1 MRNRMLHTV
10 TAVSALVLALT
21 LSGCTAEQTPTS
33 SPTASTPALESVS
46 FSDGATLPP
55 DTEILWGFGF
65 ANDPGWVE
73 VGDAPKPGWW
83 TFVRADKTCIAA
95 FRDSALADAG
105 VDAGGDVDDMN
116 DEEATDAVIASELGD
131 EFGDVDGLL
140 SDGYFHRHEAG
151 EAQIAHRQFSL
162 SIDGWGRFVAA
173 RAFVALDHS
182 AIVVVT
188 CDGADVNIAAQEV
201 LSKNVIAIE
210 PGPHP

>member
-1 MRNRMLHTV
+1 VPRRPVSIGSLTMRNRMLHTV

-21 LSGCTAEQTPTS
+21 LSGCSAEQTLTP
-33 SPTASTPALESVS
+33 SPTPSAPALESVS

-105 VDAGGDVDDMN
+105 V
-116 DEEATDAVIASELGD
+116 EA
-131 EFGDVDGLL
+131 
-140 SDGYFHRHEAG
+140 
-151 EAQIAHRQFSL
+151 
-162 SIDGWGRFVAA
+162 
-173 RAFVALDHS
+173 
-182 AIVVVT
+182 
-188 CDGADVNIAAQEV
+188 
-201 LSKNVIAIE
+201 
-210 PGPHP
+210 